1 MKMRFN
7 KHVIRGLE
15 GILVF
20 VVYKAWNYSGGGE
33 RNSIA
38 YEHRTM
44 NCTKSI
50 CIFFAACNFHFIVMR
65 AWEQELYEKT

>member
-7 KHVIRGLE
+7 KHLIRGLE
-15 GILVF
+15 GISVL
-20 VVYKAWNYSGGGE
+20 VYKACSYSGEGE
-33 RNSIA
+33 RNSIV